1 MSRNGVLLSKMN
13 TEKFVQVVARF
24 VLAARKALAKKYRF
38 FGLAVLMFLVTLFV
52 LARLDLLPNA
62 PVADAAPV
70 AAAPVVSLEVSPVA
84 ATTAAVAAE
93 NPVRITIK
101 NIDVSATVSNP
112 TSTDISVL
120 DEELLSGA
128 VRYPTSAKLGEDG
141 NVVIFGHSSYLPV
154 VRNQAYKTF
163 DGIQNLVQ
171 GDTIT
176 VYSEDRVY
184 TYAVRTVSK
193 EDANSAAIP
202 LTVRGKVLTL
212 ATCDSFGTKTS
223 RFVVTADF
231 VESHLIS
238 G

>member
-13 TEKFVQVVARF
+13 TEKFVLVVARF

-38 FGLAVLMFLVTLFV
+38 FGLFALVFLVTLFV
-52 LARLDLLPNA
+52 LARLDFLPNA
-62 PVADAAPV
+62 PVADAAPIV
-70 AAAPVVSLEVSPVA
+70 AAPMISLDVSPV
-84 ATTAAVAAE
+84 TAAVVVESPMSIA
-93 NPVRITIK
+93 ISK
-101 NIDVSATVSNP
+101 IDVLATVSNP

-163 DGIQNLVQ
+163 DGIQDLVK

-176 VYSEDRVY
+176 VSSEDRVY

-202 LTVRGKVLTL
+202 LSVSGKVLTL